1 MKCIELNTSLSIKNS
16 LYPFFHLVKK
26 DNNKLYVEELNEESK
41 KFSVFK
47 LVKGLSG
54 MYIILMELDDEE
66 YYLVGT
72 DDSDDITL
80 ELKSSWNI

>member
-1 MKCIELNTSLSIKNS
+1 
-16 LYPFFHLVKK
+16 
-26 DNNKLYVEELNEESK
+26 
-41 KFSVFK
+41 
-47 LVKGLSG
+47 
-54 MYIILMELDDEE
+54 MELDDEE

>member
-1 MKCIELNTSLSIKNS
+1 MKK
-16 LYPFFHLVKK
+16 
-26 DNNKLYVEELNEESK
+26 SK

-47 LVKGLSG
+47 LVKGLSEKVV
-54 MYIILMELDDEE
+54 IILMELDDEE

-80 ELKSSWNI
+80 ELKSSLGTFKKKILLSRLMLNRRK